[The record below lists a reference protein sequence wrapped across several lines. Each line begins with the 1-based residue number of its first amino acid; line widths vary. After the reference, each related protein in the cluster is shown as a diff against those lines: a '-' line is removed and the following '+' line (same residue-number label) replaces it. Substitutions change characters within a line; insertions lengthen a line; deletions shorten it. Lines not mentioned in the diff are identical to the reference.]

1 MKKRLVAFIFIVVL
15 AVGLV
20 PGLELVAPQDV
31 LSAAGITGT
40 SQALAEESTTTSK
53 ITVTRV
59 STGKLAMRV
68 GKRYKLGAKTTVGT
82 LSYKSSNEKMA
93 TVSSK
98 GAVRAK
104 SAGKTTQRPNN
115 QSQANGTL
123 ALSCLLA
130 SVHRN

>member
-53 ITVTRV
+53 ITVTRLAPMV
-59 STGKLAMRV
+59 HASGQWHRAFPAFARILRQTTRCSTLPR
-68 GKRYKLGAKTTVGT
+68 R
-82 LSYKSSNEKMA
+82 
-93 TVSSK
+93 
-98 GAVRAK
+98 R
-104 SAGKTTQRPNN
+104 
-115 QSQANGTL
+115 
-123 ALSCLLA
+123 
-130 SVHRN
+130 